1 MSEKGKNTLKYNH
14 GEKSI
19 KVPFVTYAD
28 AEPSLDKKG
37 ACHSKSKRSSTMKVN
52 KHIACDCLFST
63 L

>member
-19 KVPFVTYAD
+19 KVLFVTYAD
-28 AEPSLDKKG
+28 TEPSLEKRG
-37 ACHSKSKRSSTMKVN
+37 ACHSKQKKSSTMKVN
-52 KHIACDCLFST
+52 KHIPCDYSFST